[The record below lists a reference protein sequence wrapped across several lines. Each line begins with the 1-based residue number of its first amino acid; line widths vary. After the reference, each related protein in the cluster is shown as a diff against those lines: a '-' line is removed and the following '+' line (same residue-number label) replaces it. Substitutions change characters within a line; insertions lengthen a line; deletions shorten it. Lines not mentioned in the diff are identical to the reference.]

1 MSCNAHEAP
10 ILKHYTYAIV
20 IIDNHLTLIKIG
32 PTQMVIYTPKS
43 RVNWDYNV
51 FMVGMGKQ
59 EPILGDILRV
69 T

>member
-1 MSCNAHEAP
+1 
-10 ILKHYTYAIV
+10 
-20 IIDNHLTLIKIG
+20 
-32 PTQMVIYTPKS
+32 MVIYTPKS